1 MSICFRVS
9 TEQTDNSNLASKFR
23 RPGFFVGLRD
33 TIGYAMSTSS
43 VLEAGIGP
51 IWPIMCQRSSILRYF
66 ISPKANANDIT

>member
-51 IWPIMCQRSSILRYF
+51 IWPIRSSILRYF